1 MAHSLI
7 HTIQRMTY
15 PDGEVVSYGYNYG
28 GMLKSVTGEKNGIQ
42 YPYIN
47 DISYNEFELKEIV
60 DYGNGAQTIYKY
72 DILQRLS
79 HLESWSASGTMQSI
93 DYSYD
98 AVGNIDKIVNYAGMT
113 SNGLG
118 GLYENSYSYDNQYRL
133 DYAIGYWDGAEM
145 LNYETKLSY
154 YDNGRIKSKTME
166 ADLFAPSDN
175 GMSHLSYDYNYHY
188 HNLAQP
194 NTLTDI
200 DNSYHHHFEWDVKGN
215 MVFHHNEHAGFD
227 RRFCWD
233 EQNRLQGVVDD
244 MHQTFY
250 QYDANGERTYK
261 LTTSE
266 QAQMV
271 NGRWYYYTIM
281 DNATLYAS
289 PYLVATRKGYTKH
302 YYAES
307 ERIASKIGMGGLTDI
322 CQCLCPDM
330 ILPSGNQGGDPMNP
344 LPDCEGTKEC
354 FYDKLA
360 LNHDHFDRVMRE
372 CLGSDLNIEPNTLN
386 EALYNLR
393 ENMEEYE
400 PDCYWYHPD
409 HLGSSSW
416 ITYTD
421 GTAVQHLHYLPFG
434 EDFVNQRTSDFSAR
448 HTFSAKEKDT
458 ETGLSY
464 FGARYYSSD
473 LSIWL
478 SVDPM
483 SDKYPSLSPYVYC
496 ANNPIKLVDPNG
508 EEIDPESLPLWNKMK
523 SLIDFEKKLAR
534 AYMNLEKKTGGLL
547 FAGATKKY
555 FCLDKT
561 QKSMEMME
569 ESSQMYK
576 LAECSGDVSSVSF
589 NNKNN
594 SLTVNFSN
602 VAGFIHEITHC
613 KQFEQGDIGFHRKR
627 GTAFV
632 DVYDELEAYQNQAF
646 YDPRSLPHNVY
657 EPLSVDWLRNIY
669 DGKEFPYRSNG
680 LISIGKN
687 STANDLNRAFPGT
700 YFKFKG
706 TVSSKYRRS
715 LYFKK

>member
-1 MAHSLI
+1 MKYEYDSWNR
-7 HTIQRMTY
+7 IQRMTY

-60 DYGNGAQTIYKY
+60 DYGNGTQTIYNY

-79 HLESWSASGTMQSI
+79 HLESWSASGTMQLI

-133 DYAIGYWDGAEM
+133 DYASGYWDGAEM

-154 YDNGRIKSKTME
+154 YDNGRIKSKMME

-175 GMSHLSYDYNYHY
+175 GMSHLSYDYNYRY

-227 RRFCWD
+227 RRLCWD

-244 MHQTFY
+244 THQTFY

-271 NGRWYYYTIM
+271 NGHWYYYTVM
-281 DNATLYAS
+281 DNPTLYVS
-289 PYLVATRKGYTKH
+289 PYLVVTRQGYTKH
-302 YYAES
+302 YYAEN

-330 ILPSGNQGGDPMNP
+330 TLQSGNQGGDPMNQ
-344 LPDCEGTKEC
+344 LPYELADLTDCEGPEEC
-354 FYDKLA
+354 FYDKLS
-360 LNHDHFDRVMRE
+360 LNNNHFERVMRE
-372 CLGSDLNIEPNTLN
+372 CLESNPNVEPNTLN
-386 EALYNLR
+386 EALYSFR

-421 GTAVQHLHYLPFG
+421 GSAVQHLHYLPWG
-434 EDFVNQRTSDFSAR
+434 EDFVDQRTTNWAAR
-448 HTFSAKEKDT
+448 HTFSAKERDT
-458 ETGLSY
+458 ETGYSY
-464 FGARYYSSD
+464 FGARYYS
-473 LSIWL
+473 
-478 SVDPM
+478 
-483 SDKYPSLSPYVYC
+483 
-496 ANNPIKLVDPNG
+496 
-508 EEIDPESLPLWNKMK
+508 
-523 SLIDFEKKLAR
+523 
-534 AYMNLEKKTGGLL
+534 
-547 FAGATKKY
+547 
-555 FCLDKT
+555 
-561 QKSMEMME
+561 
-569 ESSQMYK
+569 
-576 LAECSGDVSSVSF
+576 LAE
-589 NNKNN
+589 
-594 SLTVNFSN
+594 
-602 VAGFIHEITHC
+602 
-613 KQFEQGDIGFHRKR
+613 R
-627 GTAFV
+627 
-632 DVYDELEAYQNQAF
+632 
-646 YDPRSLPHNVY
+646 
-657 EPLSVDWLRNIY
+657 
-669 DGKEFPYRSNG
+669 
-680 LISIGKN
+680 
-687 STANDLNRAFPGT
+687 
-700 YFKFKG
+700 
-706 TVSSKYRRS
+706 
-715 LYFKK
+715 